1 MMHMRVKSQ
10 SLYRRI
16 LFTTTG
22 IAVLVTGLVDVRSA
36 QASSLPCDILS
47 AASTP
52 CVAAYSTTRALYAAY
67 SGSLYKV
74 TRQSDNT
81 TKNIGLLST
90 GGYANAATQD
100 TFCANT
106 ICTITEIYDQSSN
119 ANNLTPAPPGGE
131 ASGPGP
137 NGYDLPAFASAY
149 PVSAGGHKV
158 YGIYIQSGGMG
169 YRDDATKG
177 IATNGEPEGVYEV
190 VSGLTNNAGCCA
202 DFGNAETNNDDN
214 GAGHMDALALYCA
227 GTPCSPFVN
236 IDMENGGYGDLAVTG
251 GTEFV
256 TAMLSNDGQK
266 HYAVYQGNAQSGSI
280 TTTGTLTLASG
291 YSPMHQEGGVVLGV
305 GGDNSLTSTGSFF
318 EGVMTS
324 GAPTS
329 ATMSSIQANIVSVG
343 YAGLL
348 PYHDGFGS
356 GSASGWTTYNG
367 TWSVSSS
374 SYVNSANDGNGDKAV
389 TGSATWDNY
398 TLQGDVEMTASGGNA
413 GLILRVTNPAA
424 GTDSL
429 DGYYV
434 GVDSSNS
441 ALVLGRE
448 SYGWTQLHTVAMSG
462 GVSANVW
469 YHLTVQ
475 AVGCTF
481 TVSAQPAGSTTVT
494 GFTYTDSGCTF
505 TAGAIGVRSFYTPA
519 EWHNISVT
527 VGGSSTLPYYAPF
540 AASSGPSGWTT
551 YAGSWSLSGGN
562 YIDSAIDTSGDKSIG
577 GPTSGNFTLT
587 GDVDITT
594 SGGNAGFLVRATN
607 PGVGADSVDGY
618 FLGVDSSG
626 QIVIGEESYG
636 WNVLAAAPLVSA
648 PSDAWYHLTGQVVGC
663 QLRLTAQPI
672 NKSTPVSDVIVTD
685 CTFSSGQTGVRA
697 YDTSAEWRDL
707 SVIPN

>member
-1 MMHMRVKSQ
+1 
-10 SLYRRI
+10 
-16 LFTTTG
+16 
-22 IAVLVTGLVDVRSA
+22 
-36 QASSLPCDILS
+36 
-47 AASTP
+47 
-52 CVAAYSTTRALYAAY
+52 
-67 SGSLYKV
+67 
-74 TRQSDNT
+74 
-81 TKNIGLLST
+81 
-90 GGYANAATQD
+90 
-100 TFCANT
+100 
-106 ICTITEIYDQSSN
+106 
-119 ANNLTPAPPGGE
+119 
-131 ASGPGP
+131 
-137 NGYDLPAFASAY
+137 
-149 PVSAGGHKV
+149 
-158 YGIYIQSGGMG
+158 
-169 YRDDATKG
+169 
-177 IATNGEPEGVYEV
+177 
-190 VSGLTNNAGCCA
+190 
-202 DFGNAETNNDDN
+202 
-214 GAGHMDALALYCA
+214 
-227 GTPCSPFVN
+227 
-236 IDMENGGYGDLAVTG
+236 
-251 GTEFV
+251 
-256 TAMLSNDGQK
+256 
-266 HYAVYQGNAQSGSI
+266 
-280 TTTGTLTLASG
+280 
-291 YSPMHQEGGVVLGV
+291 
-305 GGDNSLTSTGSFF
+305 
-318 EGVMTS
+318 
-324 GAPTS
+324 
-329 ATMSSIQANIVSVG
+329 
-343 YAGLL
+343 
-348 PYHDGFGS
+348 
-356 GSASGWTTYNG
+356 
-367 TWSVSSS
+367 
-374 SYVNSANDGNGDKAV
+374 V

-697 YDTSAEWRDL
+697 YDTSAEWRYL